1 VLLSMTGHGAGA
13 ASEGRLQVTTEIRSI
28 NNRFLKVSVRCSD
41 AFGLLDTKIEE
52 HVRAGLK
59 RGTVT
64 VNVRIHREWTAAD
77 VKVDEG
83 LLEGYIDLVLRKSGR
98 SRETV
103 QVEQLLS
110 LPGVVGDPSGW
121 SSDLESIWPTVERS
135 LESALGSLAEM
146 RQREGQAMADDL
158 ARNLDAIESELERV
172 VERCPLVVA
181 AYQDRMV
188 ERLHR
193 LLEKEGVEV
202 TRADVIREVGIF
214 SDRCDVSEEIVRLR
228 SHLEQFRR
236 AIAESE
242 SAGRKLDFITQEMF
256 RETNTIGSKS
266 NDGDIARHV
275 VAIKTVIERIR
286 EMVQNV
292 E

>member
-1 VLLSMTGHGAGA
+1 MLSMTGHGAGA
-13 ASEGRLQVTTEIRSI
+13 ASEGRLQVTAEIRSI

-41 AFGLLDTKIEE
+41 GYGLLDTRIEDQ
-52 HVRAGLK
+52 VRTALK
-59 RGTVT
+59 RGTVN
-64 VNVRIHREWTAAD
+64 VSVRIHREWTAAD

-83 LLEGYIDLVLRKSGR
+83 LLEGYIDLVMRKTGR
-98 SRETV
+98 ANRESV
-103 QVEQLLS
+103 QVEHLLT

-121 SSDLESIWPTVERS
+121 SADLESVWPTVSAALDGALSS
-135 LESALGSLAEM
+135 LGEM
-146 RQREGQAMADDL
+146 RRREGQAMAEDL
-158 ARNLDAIESELERV
+158 TRNLASIEAELEFV
-172 VERCPLVVA
+172 VERCPVVVA

-188 ERLHR
+188 ERLQR

-214 SDRCDVSEEIVRLR
+214 SDRCDVAEEIVRLR
-228 SHLEQFRR
+228 SHLEQFRG

-242 SAGRKLDFITQEMF
+242 SSGRKLDFITQEMF

-266 NDGDIARHV
+266 NDSEIAKHV
-275 VAIKTVIERIR
+275 VAIKTIIERIR